1 MKVGKFYEYS
11 LFGIRYFF
19 ATVVYETACIIS
31 LLRDA
36 VKNLFEVR
44 IYLGLNR
51 IIILRYKVRTSF
63 SKHDLLYLHYSK
75 YILFL
80 NYIYI
85 SNQ

>member
-51 IIILRYKVRTSF
+51 IIILR
-63 SKHDLLYLHYSK
+63 SKQST
-75 YILFL
+75 YILLETRSFIPTL
-80 NYIYI
+80 F
-85 SNQ
+85 

>member
-11 LFGIRYFF
+11 LFGIRCFF

-44 IYLGLNR
+44 IYLVFNPR
-51 IIILRYKVRTSF
+51 NNFTIVHPSSIFYT
-63 SKHDLLYLHYSK
+63 YAK
-75 YILFL
+75 YIYYF
-80 NYIYI
+80 
-85 SNQ
+85 

>member
-11 LFGIRYFF
+11 LFGIRCFF

-44 IYLGLNR
+44 IYLRFNPR
-51 IIILRYKVRTSF
+51 IIILQS
-63 SKHDLLYLHYSK
+63 
-75 YILFL
+75 YILLRSFIPTL
-80 NYIYI
+80 NIYTI
-85 SNQ
+85 F

>member
-11 LFGIRYFF
+11 LFGIRCFF

-44 IYLGLNR
+44 IYLRFNPR
-51 IIILRYKVRTSF
+51 IIILQS
-63 SKHDLLYLHYSK
+63 
-75 YILFL
+75 YILLRSFIL
-80 NYIYI
+80 NYTNINIYI
-85 SNQ
+85 ISKQIIRK

>member
-11 LFGIRYFF
+11 LFGIRGFF

-44 IYLGLNR
+44 IYLRFNPR
-51 IIILRYKVRTSF
+51 IIILQSYVLLRSF
-63 SKHDLLYLHYSK
+63 IPTLNIYTISKQIIRK
-75 YILFL
+75 
-80 NYIYI
+80 
-85 SNQ
+85 

>member
-11 LFGIRYFF
+11 LFGIRCFF

-44 IYLGLNR
+44 IYLRFNPR
-51 IIILRYKVRTSF
+51 IIILQS
-63 SKHDLLYLHYSK
+63 
-75 YILFL
+75 YILLRSFIPTL
-80 NYIYI
+80 NIYTI
-85 SNQ
+85 SKQIIRK

>member
-11 LFGIRYFF
+11 LFGIRCFF

-44 IYLGLNR
+44 IYLVFNPR
-51 IIILRYKVRTSF
+51 IIILQSYVLLRSF
-63 SKHDLLYLHYSK
+63 IPTLNIYTISKQIIRK
-75 YILFL
+75 
-80 NYIYI
+80 
-85 SNQ
+85 

>member
-11 LFGIRYFF
+11 LFGIRGFF

-44 IYLGLNR
+44 IYLGFNPRNNFTIFLRSFISTLNIYTISKQ
-51 IIILRYKVRTSF
+51 IIRK
-63 SKHDLLYLHYSK
+63 
-75 YILFL
+75 
-80 NYIYI
+80 
-85 SNQ
+85 

>member
-11 LFGIRYFF
+11 LFGIRCFF

-44 IYLGLNR
+44 IYLVFNPR
-51 IIILRYKVRTSF
+51 IIILQSYVLLRSF
-63 SKHDLLYLHYSK
+63 
-75 YILFL
+75 IPTL
-80 NYIYI
+80 NIYTI
-85 SNQ
+85 F

>member
-11 LFGIRYFF
+11 LFGIRCFF

-44 IYLGLNR
+44 IYLRFNPR
-51 IIILRYKVRTSF
+51 IIILQSYVLLRSF
-63 SKHDLLYLHYSK
+63 
-75 YILFL
+75 IPTL
-80 NYIYI
+80 NIYTI
-85 SNQ
+85 F